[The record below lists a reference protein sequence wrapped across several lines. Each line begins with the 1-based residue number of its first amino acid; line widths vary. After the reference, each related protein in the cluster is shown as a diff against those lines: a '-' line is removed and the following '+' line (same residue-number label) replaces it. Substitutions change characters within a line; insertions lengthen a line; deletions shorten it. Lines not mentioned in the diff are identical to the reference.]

1 MPRPRGPQFPIETHR
16 LDNGLTVV
24 LSEDHGAP
32 VVATN
37 LWYHVGSKNEP
48 AGKTGFAHLFEHM
61 LFEGSQHVPDKAY
74 IPTIQRLGG
83 DVNGSTGTDTT
94 NYYETVP
101 SEHLPLALW
110 LESDRMGWLVPA
122 MNQEKLDNQRS
133 VVKNERR
140 WRYENQPYGLWLEN
154 FLELAYPEGHPYRH
168 SVIGSM
174 RDIDSA
180 SLGDIETF
188 FQTYYTPDNAVLSVV
203 GDFEPRQALRL
214 VDDYFGPIPKGPGKP
229 PVVAP
234 PLGQRE
240 ERRRTVA
247 DKVQLAGVFMGYHA
261 PGIDDDEL
269 YVASVLTDVLAIGKS
284 SRLYH
289 RLVYERQ
296 IAQQASCSVYPMELS
311 SVIFVEAFGKPGEP
325 PEPLE
330 AALREEIR
338 RLQETPPT
346 EREMERIRN
355 QIATHQYYGLQ
366 TVNGRADQLSE
377 CAIHFGDATRALT
390 EVDRYL
396 AVTAQQV
403 QDAARRYLVPES
415 CSVVTFV
422 PEPGG
427 GDADDG
433 GHDGEQGGAK

>member
-1 MPRPRGPQFPIETHR
+1 MTRPAGLQFPIATQR

-32 VVATN
+32 IVATN

-61 LFEGSQHVPDKAY
+61 LFEGSQHVPDKSF

-154 FLELAYPEGHPYRH
+154 FLELAYPEGYPYRH
-168 SVIGSM
+168 PVIGSM
-174 RDIDSA
+174 EDLDSA
-180 SLGDIETF
+180 SLKDIERF
-188 FQTYYTPDNAVLSVV
+188 FTTYYTPDNAVLSVV
-203 GDFEPRQALRL
+203 GDFEPREALRL
-214 VDDYFGPIPKGPGKP
+214 VDHYFGSIPRGPGKP
-229 PVVAP
+229 PVTATFQ
-234 PLGQRE
+234 GQHGE
-240 ERRRTVA
+240 QRRTLR
-247 DKVQLAGVFMGYHA
+247 DKVQLARVFLGFHA
-261 PGIDDDEL
+261 PAITEPDFH
-269 YVASVLTDVLAIGKS
+269 AAMVLTDVLSAGKS
-284 SRLYH
+284 SRLYK
-289 RLVYERQ
+289 RMVYEKQ
-296 IAQQASCSVYPMELS
+296 IAQQATSFLYPMELT
-311 SVIFVEAFGKPGEP
+311 SVIFLEASGKPGGT
-325 PEPLE
+325 PEVLE
-330 AALREEIR
+330 DALLREIEG
-338 RLQETPPT
+338 LKNSAPP

-355 QIATHQYYGLQ
+355 QIATHHYYALQ

-377 CAIHFGDATRALT
+377 CAIHFGDPRRLLT

-396 AVTAQQV
+396 AVTAREV
-403 QDAARRYLVPES
+403 QEAAHRYLRPENRT
-415 CSVVTFV
+415 VVTFV
-422 PEPGG
+422 PQE
-427 GDADDG
+427 
-433 GHDGEQGGAK
+433 GGAA